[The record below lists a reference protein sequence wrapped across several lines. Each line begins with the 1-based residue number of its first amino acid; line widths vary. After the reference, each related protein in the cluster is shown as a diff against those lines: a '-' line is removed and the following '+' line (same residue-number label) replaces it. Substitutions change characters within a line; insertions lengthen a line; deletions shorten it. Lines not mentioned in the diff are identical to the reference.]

1 MVLRT
6 CSRLSDDGGGNDG
19 YGRYYLENCSELQ
32 FSSAIHYR
40 GFWVFLG
47 LRHDKMPILMLIDYA
62 TDNDLEVYCDDGDR
76 VGVMHDPS
84 TKNPNPVDDDD
95 ENDE

>member
-1 MVLRT
+1 
-6 CSRLSDDGGGNDG
+6 
-19 YGRYYLENCSELQ
+19 
-32 FSSAIHYR
+32 
-40 GFWVFLG
+40 
-47 LRHDKMPILMLIDYA
+47 MLIDYA

>member
-1 MVLRT
+1 MM
-6 CSRLSDDGGGNDG
+6 LSIMKKMMNTFLENDG
-19 YGRYYLENCSELQ
+19 VDDDVSMMGIYLK
-32 FSSAIHYR
+32 
-40 GFWVFLG
+40 
-47 LRHDKMPILMLIDYA
+47 KMAILMPIDYA